1 MAISANDIRR
11 GMILIFEGEP
21 CKVMEFQHKTPGN
34 LRAMVQT
41 RMRNL
46 RTGNSFEHRFSSSDK
61 VDKAVMEQHQM
72 EYLYSDGDQHHFMN
86 TENYEQIALNE
97 NDLGDAAQWLIA
109 GLKIDVEFY
118 EGSPIGIELPM
129 SMELTVVETDPILK
143 SATVSN
149 SNKPAKLENG
159 VSISVPPFITE
170 GEKIRVNP
178 AESKYIERVK

>member
-11 GMILIFEGEP
+11 GMIIIFEGEP

-86 TENYEQIALNE
+86 TETYDQIALNE
-97 NDLGDAAQWLIA
+97 SD
-109 GLKIDVEFY
+109 
-118 EGSPIGIELPM
+118 
-129 SMELTVVETDPILK
+129 
-143 SATVSN
+143 
-149 SNKPAKLENG
+149 
-159 VSISVPPFITE
+159 
-170 GEKIRVNP
+170 
-178 AESKYIERVK
+178 